1 MIAIHPISPTSKA
14 LSAGKSALAAR
25 PRRHPGPAGPAQIP
39 HRASHRPTRPARTH
53 PLTSPRRPATPRTRS
68 RMRVNNLQA
77 LGSRSRSMP
86 PYRADH
92 LFRCGCEGQK
102 TNRCGRAERAVLLAG
117 ETAVGDPDDLGRG
130 PVAHLVIDLADQ
142 RLSEVFPGQHQQRT
156 GIPSLVTPCRLR
168 SAADRRGSPR
178 TCRGCGNPTLRILRR
193 GLVPCEPTAVLAAGA
208 LLVRLLQ

>member
-1 MIAIHPISPTSKA
+1 MIAIHSISPTSKA

-68 RMRVNNLQA
+68 RMRVNHLQA

-102 TNRCGRAERAVLLAG
+102 TNRRGRAERAVLLAG
-117 ETAVGDPDDLGRG
+117 ETAVGDPDDLGQG

-142 RLSEVFPGQHQQRT
+142 RLSEVFPGASICSGPGSLPWSRRADYDLRQIVAGVLGLAVGAAT
-156 GIPSLVTPCRLR
+156 PPSAF
-168 SAADRRGSPR
+168 SAAASSPASRRPS
-178 TCRGCGNPTLRILRR
+178 
-193 GLVPCEPTAVLAAGA
+193 
-208 LLVRLLQ
+208 